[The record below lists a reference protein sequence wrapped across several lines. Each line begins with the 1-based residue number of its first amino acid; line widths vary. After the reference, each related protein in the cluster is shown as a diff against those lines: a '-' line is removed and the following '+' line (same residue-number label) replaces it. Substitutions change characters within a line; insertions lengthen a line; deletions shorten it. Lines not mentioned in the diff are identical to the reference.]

1 MELIRRALVA
11 LALIAAAGAAQA
23 QVSVVNSYA
32 YTTWTN
38 DSAAQTQAVDCTG
51 ANYVLVVA
59 MARDSVLA
67 SRTVTVTH
75 AGNSVPSLSVVHD
88 DANRT
93 RVEMFGLASPTSG
106 SQNVVVTPGGTSNG
120 NFFVYCLSGVN
131 ASPVGQQ
138 GDFTIDSTS
147 PEGVTITG
155 TTSGSLVIDGFYPS
169 SSTAGGIAAGTNQTG
184 LGSGLFWSSREAS
197 SGGSIT
203 MDWTFSSG
211 SIFEGAGTAVEILAS
226 AGGGSTILPKMMQL
240 LSALPAN
247 DERFA
252 TEPVAANS
260 R

>member
-11 LALIAAAGAAQA
+11 LALICAAGAAQA
-23 QVSVVNSYA
+23 QVSVVNAYA
-32 YTTWTN
+32 YTSWTN
-38 DSAAQTQAVDCTG
+38 DSAAQTLSGVNCTG
-51 ANYVLVVA
+51 ANYALVVA
-59 MARDSVLA
+59 MARDSTLA
-67 SRTVTVTH
+67 NRTVTVTH

-106 SQNVVVTPGGTSNG
+106 SQSVVVTPGGTSNG

-169 SSTAGGIAAGTNQTG
+169 SSTAGGIAAGANQTG
-184 LGSGLFWSSREAS
+184 QGSGLFWSSRESS

-211 SIFEGAGTAVEILAS
+211 AIFEGAGTAVEILAS

-240 LSALPAN
+240 LSAN
-247 DERFA
+247 DERFMD
-252 TEPVAANS
+252 EPVAANS